1 MSFSGLDGPQGADSG
16 VVLADPV
23 VLAVA
28 VETSRL
34 AAGLVT
40 RGGNVLV
47 RDRVTTPHRDVW
59 RTLDGLVR
67 RVIAAA
73 PGDVPRP
80 SAIGVS
86 CVGPVD
92 GQAGSVSP
100 PMVPAWANF
109 PLREHLERLANLP
122 VVLETAGAAAT
133 EAERWLGE
141 AQDVASYVCIRIDRT
156 VESGCVIGGA
166 RLSGARGNAG
176 SIAHINVEPDGRPCW
191 CGARGCLEPYVSS
204 TLIEAE
210 INRPLGRA
218 NASIVDRTG
227 IMLGR
232 AIASITATLDVS
244 TVFLSG
250 NVLDTLGDPLLESV
264 RRELHLRSRLDSLTD
279 LRIIEPHDR
288 VNAVVAA
295 ASLVRDLAVAR

>member
-141 AQDVASYVCIRIDRT
+141 AQDVASYVCIRIDST

-176 SIAHINVEPDGRPCW
+176 SLAHITVEPDGRPCW

-218 NASIVDRTG
+218 N
-227 IMLGR
+227 
-232 AIASITATLDVS
+232 ASITATLDVS

>member
-1 MSFSGLDGPQGADSG
+1 MSFSDLDSG
-16 VVLADPV
+16 MDAESETVMGDPV

-28 VETSRL
+28 IETSRL

-40 RGGNVLV
+40 RHGNVLV
-47 RDRVTTPHRDVW
+47 RDRVTTPSRDVW
-59 RTLDGLVR
+59 RSLEGLVR
-67 RVIAAA
+67 RVMAAA

-100 PMVPAWANF
+100 PTVPAWANF
-109 PLREHLERLANLP
+109 PLREHLERLAGRP

-133 EAERWLGE
+133 EAERWKGE
-141 AQDVASYVCIRIDRT
+141 ARDVDSYLCIRLDST
-156 VESGCVIGGA
+156 AESGCVIDGV
-166 RLSGARGNAG
+166 RLLGARGNAG

-191 CGARGCLEPYVSS
+191 CGGRGCLEPYVSS

-244 TVFLSG
+244 TVFVSG
-250 NVLDTLGDPLLESV
+250 NVLDTLGDPLLESM
-264 RRELHLRSRLDSLTD
+264 RRELRLRSRLDSLSG
-279 LRIIEPHDR
+279 LRVIEPHDR
-288 VNAVVAA
+288 INAVVAA
-295 ASLVRDLAVAR
+295 ASLVRDLAVTR